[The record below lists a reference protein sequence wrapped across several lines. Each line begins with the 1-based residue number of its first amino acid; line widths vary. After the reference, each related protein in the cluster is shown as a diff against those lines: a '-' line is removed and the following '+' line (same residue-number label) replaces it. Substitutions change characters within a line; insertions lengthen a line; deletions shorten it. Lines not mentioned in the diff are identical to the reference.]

1 MKCYVTGCVN
11 SVMCCNVLGE
21 ATVTRI
27 STLSGRGGGER
38 GDWKTCKMFQL
49 NKYYCK
55 YYKYYC
61 DAI

>member
-27 STLSGRGGGER
+27 STLSGRGGER
-38 GDWKTCKMFQL
+38 GGLEDVQNVSTQQIL
-49 NKYYCK
+49 LQ
-55 YYKYYC
+55 
-61 DAI
+61 ILQILL